1 MKIKKKLRSFRCADS
16 LYTAVEI
23 AAKEAEMSVNEW
35 TLTAIRSQLKT
46 GVTGEGINIEEVEN
60 LAKVEAINNLTVAI
74 SKTQQAFA
82 SAKTALNL

>member
-1 MKIKKKLRSFRCADS
+1 
-16 LYTAVEI
+16 
-23 AAKEAEMSVNEW
+23 MSVNEW